1 MKPIEKAKELFQ
13 KYCYAIRTEE
23 NDSGYFTNVI
33 YAKDCAIIAVDE
45 ILNLEH
51 PYVIVY
57 SETSE
62 NKIKDYTQEYYWELV
77 KEEIEKL

>member
-23 NDSGYFTNVI
+23 NDSGYFTNVN
-33 YAKDCAIIAVDE
+33 YAKNCAIIAVDE
-45 ILNLEH
+45 ILKLEH

-57 SETSE
+57 SETSK

-77 KEEIEKL
+77 KEEIKKI

>member
-1 MKPIEKAKELFQ
+1 MTPKQKAIVLVHKLETTIFANFTHTKKSFAKE
-13 KYCYAIRTEE
+13 
-23 NDSGYFTNVI
+23 
-33 YAKDCAIIAVDE
+33 CALIAVDE

-62 NKIKDYTQEYYWELV
+62 NEIKDYTQEYYWELV
-77 KEEIEKL
+77 KEEIQKL